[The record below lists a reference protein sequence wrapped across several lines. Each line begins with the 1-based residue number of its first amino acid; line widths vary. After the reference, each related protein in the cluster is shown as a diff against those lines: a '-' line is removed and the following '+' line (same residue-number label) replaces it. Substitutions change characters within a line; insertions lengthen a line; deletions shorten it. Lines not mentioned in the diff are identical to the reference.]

1 MRWMT
6 RRALIAS
13 CVSLSVALTI
23 GLTACS
29 NNSSGDDDA
38 DGVPTE
44 IGYMPILPD
53 AQLFVGLADGSIKK
67 AGITPKLVSFQNG
80 PAIVQALAAGQL
92 DIAYFGIGP
101 TMVARG
107 KGADIRVVASNIVEQ
122 ISFIALGDL
131 APYFENGDPSTA
143 FARFKADHGRPA
155 KISTFPAGS
164 VPQTVLQYWLDK
176 KLHDNG
182 DDLQQIYQ
190 GASQVQQSLLTD
202 AVDGAAI
209 LEPIISIVEKRRPK
223 ARVVASG
230 ADMFK
235 NQPGAV
241 LAVRAAYLKAHPD
254 IVAKLVAAH
263 VKATRALNQETPQA
277 VDAVS
282 KYVGGG
288 RLPRDVIKTAIAHSK
303 GHFVA
308 DPQQIIKATQ
318 QMYDF
323 QKKQG
328 TLSADLDIKA
338 LFDTSFYDQLD
349 SKTQAD

>member
-6 RRALIAS
+6 RRVLIAS

-23 GLTACS
+23 ALAACGDK
-29 NNSSGDDDA
+29 SSDDDA
-38 DGVPTE
+38 TNAVPTE

-53 AQLFVGLADGSIKK
+53 AQLFVGMENGAIRQ
-67 AGITPKLVSFQNG
+67 AGIAPKLVSFQNG
-80 PAIVQALAAGQL
+80 PAIVQALASGQL

-143 FARFKADHGRPA
+143 FARFKDDHDRPA
-155 KISTFPAGS
+155 KVSTFPAGS
-164 VPQTVLQYWLDK
+164 VPQTVLQYWLDN
-176 KLHDNG
+176 KLHNDS

-209 LEPIISIVEKRRPK
+209 LEPIISIVEKQQPD
-223 ARVVASG
+223 AQVVASG
-230 ADMFK
+230 ADMFQ

-241 LAVRAAYLKAHPD
+241 LAVRAAYLEAHPD
-254 IVAKLVAAH
+254 VVARLVATH
-263 VKATRALNQETPQA
+263 VKATKALNQQTPQA
-277 VDAVS
+277 IDAVS

-288 RLPRDVIKTAIAHSK
+288 RLPRDVIKTAIAHSN
-303 GHFVA
+303 GHFAA
-308 DPQQIIKATQ
+308 DPHQIIKATQ
-318 QMYDF
+318 RMYDF
-323 QKKQG
+323 QKQQG
-328 TLSADLDIKA
+328 TLSADLDIDS

-349 SKTQAD
+349 GTTQAD